1 MKIKVIFVGK
11 SENDIRG
18 MTDKFWQRIR
28 SMQNIEIIEITHK
41 ANRNQNTDQRKT
53 EEGKKILAQI
63 SPNDF
68 VILLDEK
75 GKMFSSKEWAKD
87 LEKKRIYLNKRLV
100 FVVGGPY
107 GFSDE
112 IYKRADEKLSLS
124 PMTFSHQL
132 IRVIFAEQLYRVL
145 SIIYGKPYHNE

>member
-1 MKIKVIFVGK
+1 
-11 SENDIRG
+11 